1 MSNAVLKNNL
11 KFILDQDR
19 CRRIQITRIFTT
31 NTCILQFANKLLYT
45 WRYQI
50 GRFIAHIVVRDKDS
64 GRNGQVNCSLGDRDG
79 PFRLVQL
86 YDTEYQL
93 VTSQS
98 IDRESRAYYALV
110 ITCRDNGIKP
120 LVTNKRLVVNVTDV
134 NDRTPV
140 FLPTSYRAT
149 LFERNYRGM
158 VVMQVRVCDLTVWP
172 VKFDDTIFLP

>member
-1 MSNAVLKNNL
+1 M
-11 KFILDQDR
+11 
-19 CRRIQITRIFTT
+19 
-31 NTCILQFANKLLYT
+31 
-45 WRYQI
+45 
-50 GRFIAHIVVRDKDS
+50 RDKDS

-158 VVMQVRVCDLTVWP
+158 VVMQVRMCVTLLCDPSNLTIRHFCHNLHQYDNIATPGAGVR
-172 VKFDDTIFLP
+172 